1 MCPAKTS
8 QTDHQLAQTL
18 PQANKPSMKTILF
31 LTCIATLLATSG
43 CIVAEGRHGRDAV
56 IVPVAPVVVVHP
68 AAEVIVR

>member
-1 MCPAKTS
+1 
-8 QTDHQLAQTL
+8 
-18 PQANKPSMKTILF
+18 MKTILF